1 MAVVASRKRVIHDF
15 EGYSVDSGRMQVFRL
30 GSAAFALKREEFL
43 IGETGSALLK
53 FMGFRIIVAGF
64 TKAFGKS

>member
-30 GSAAFALKREEFL
+30 GSAAFALKREEFHN
-43 IGETGSALLK
+43 GETGSALLK
-53 FMGFRIIVAGF
+53 LMGFRIIVAGF